1 MPGLRQRGNRN
12 EIIKRLSSAP
22 STLHKNIGVGT
33 LRMGT
38 RFPLLTITRLG
49 ILGARAKE
57 GKRMHWQFQL
67 LANYKRTDEKRD
79 AADPIR

>member
-22 STLHKNIGVGT
+22 PTLHKNIGVGT

-57 GKRMHWQFQL
+57 DKRVHWQFQS
-67 LANYKRTDEKRD
+67 LANYKRTDPKRD
-79 AADPIR
+79 AADPTR

>member
-1 MPGLRQRGNRN
+1 
-12 EIIKRLSSAP
+12 
-22 STLHKNIGVGT
+22 
-33 LRMGT
+33 MGT